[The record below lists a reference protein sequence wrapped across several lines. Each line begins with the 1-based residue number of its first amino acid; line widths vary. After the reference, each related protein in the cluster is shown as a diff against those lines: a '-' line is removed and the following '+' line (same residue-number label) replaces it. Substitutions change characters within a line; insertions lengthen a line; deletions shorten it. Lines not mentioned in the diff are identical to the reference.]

1 MRVALL
7 AGVAAGLAAVAC
19 VAIPAPAQE
28 AKEPPKTAAKDT
40 PAADLTRAKL
50 LKVKVTGTFTDVR
63 LGDVLK
69 EFAHQVD
76 TSADQPVMW
85 AYSAGF
91 PFSQKVTFS
100 VADKPLDAALDQ
112 LLAKAG
118 GGLGYV
124 VVSKDGDRYDGWVR
138 LTTTGERG
146 SEAPPATA
154 EEEATA
160 AERLALAKKL
170 IDVGKPASAKPVLE
184 IVAKKYPTTKAGK
197 EARMLLE
204 KLTEKK

>member
-1 MRVALL
+1 MRAALL
-7 AGVAAGLAAVAC
+7 AGVVAGLAAAAFEAV
-19 VAIPAPAQE
+19 PAPARG
-28 AKEPPKTAAKDT
+28 AKDAPKTAAKDT
-40 PAADLTRAKL
+40 PAAALTRAKL

-85 AYSAGF
+85 AYGAGF
-91 PFSQKVTFS
+91 PFAQKVTFS
-100 VADKPLDAALDQ
+100 VTDKPLDAALDQ

-124 VVSKDGDRYDGWVR
+124 GVSKDGDKYDGWVR

-146 SEAPPATA
+146 SEAPPPTV
-154 EEEATA
+154 EDEATA

-170 IDVGKPASAKPVLE
+170 IDAGKPASAKPVLE
-184 IVAKKYPTTKAGK
+184 IVANKYPTTKAGK
-197 EARMLLE
+197 EARTLLE
-204 KLTEKK
+204 KMTEKK